1 MSDSRRVGVVLGSA
15 AAGVVAAVALFVA
28 GCGSGSTATATPQ
41 TAATDYASCL
51 RDNGVNIPQLN
62 RSGRPTE
69 FPSGRP
75 TVRPSVRPDAR
86 PSGGPDAGP
95 GGFPGGGG
103 FFGST
108 APSGVDQQ
116 TWEKAQ
122 KACASLR
129 PSGFPQGGNRTNGA
143 LMAYR
148 NCLSDHGVTVSGPI
162 DELDSKDPKVA
173 AALQACAVL
182 RPSARPSNS

>member
-1 MSDSRRVGVVLGSA
+1 LLGFAAVGVVA
-15 AAGVVAAVALFVA
+15 VVALFAA
-28 GCGSGSTATATPQ
+28 GCGSGGATATPQ
-41 TAATDYASCL
+41 TAPSDYASCL
-51 RDNGVNIPQLN
+51 RDNGVNLPQFNN

-69 FPSGRP
+69 FPSDRP
-75 TVRPSVRPDAR
+75 SGRPSVRPDAR
-86 PSGGPDAGP
+86 PSGGADAGP
-95 GGFPGGGG
+95 GGFPGGGGG

-122 KACASLR
+122 QACASLR
-129 PSGFPQGGNRTNGA
+129 PSGFPQGGNRNNNGA
-143 LMAYR
+143 TTAYR
-148 NCLSDHGVTVSGPI
+148 NCLSDHGVTVSGPV